1 MKNVKAGHTR
11 PIVCLDAGHYGKY
24 NQSPAVPEYYE
35 SDMNW
40 KLHLLLKAELE
51 KYGIQ
56 VKTTRA
62 DKDKDL
68 GLTAR
73 GNKGEGCD
81 LLLSIHSNAVGSGVN
96 ESVDYPVV
104 YVPINGSVD
113 VLGRELAE
121 CIADV
126 MGTTQRG
133 ESKSRKGSGDWD
145 YYSVIYGAVAV
156 GTPGLILEHGFHT
169 NTRSTKWLMVDSNLD
184 KLAKAEAKVV
194 AEWFGMEKTEEK
206 PTAEPEHWYRI
217 RKTWE
222 DAKSQIAAYK
232 NKDSA
237 IYACPVGYSV
247 FDWNGNVVYTKDAP
261 TPQRTTYTLT
271 LPVLRKGDKGSH
283 VEALQHLL
291 LAAKI
296 KLPRYGADGDFGGET
311 EAGVIALQTAL
322 GIEANGVVGPET
334 MILLLGGN

>member
-1 MKNVKAGHTR
+1 MKNVKAGHTK

-51 KYGIQ
+51 KYGIV
-56 VKTTRA
+56 VKTTRV
-62 DKDKDL
+62 DRDKDL
-68 GLTAR
+68 PLVER
-73 GNKGEGCD
+73 GNKGVGCD
-81 LLLSIHSNAVGSGVN
+81 LLLSIHSNAVGNGVN

-104 YVPINGSVD
+104 YVPINGSAD

-121 CIADV
+121 CIADI

-145 YYSVIYGAVAV
+145 YYSVIYGAVDV
-156 GTPGLILEHGFHT
+156 GTPGLILEHSFHT
-169 NTRSTKWLMVDSNLD
+169 NTKSTKWLMVDSNLD

-194 AEWFGMEKTEEK
+194 AEWFGM
-206 PTAEPEHWYRI
+206 TAVKAPEPEHWYRI
-217 RKTWE
+217 RKTWA

-232 NKDSA
+232 SKESA

-247 FDWNGNVVYTKDAP
+247 YDWNGNAVYTKDAP
-261 TPQRTTYTLT
+261 TPQPTTYTLT

-291 LAAKI
+291 LAARI

-322 GIEANGVVGPET
+322 GIETDGVVGPET
-334 MILLLGGN
+334 MSLLLGGN

>member
-1 MKNVKAGHTR
+1 MKNVKAGHTK

-24 NQSPAVPEYYE
+24 NRSPAVPEYYE

-51 KYGIQ
+51 KYGIE
-56 VKTTRA
+56 VRTTRA

-68 GLTAR
+68 SLLAR
-73 GNKGEGCD
+73 GRKGEGCD

-104 YVPINGSVD
+104 YVPLNGTGD
-113 VLGRELAE
+113 ELGWDLAE
-121 CIADV
+121 CIDAV
-126 MGTTQRG
+126 MGTVQNGRA
-133 ESKSRKGSGDWD
+133 ESRKGSGDWD
-145 YYSVIYGAVAV
+145 YYSVIYGAVEV
-156 GTPGLILEHGFHT
+156 GTPGLILEHSFHT
-169 NTRSTKWLMVDSNLD
+169 NTKATKWLMDDNNLD
-184 KLAKAEAKVV
+184 KLAKAEAKVI
-194 AEWFGMEKTEEK
+194 AEWFGVAKTEEK
-206 PTAEPEHWYRI
+206 TTGPEQWYRI

-222 DAKSQIAAYK
+222 DAQGQIAAFK
-232 NKDSA
+232 ILDNA
-237 IYACPVGYSV
+237 ISACPVGYSV
-247 FDWNGNVVYTKDAP
+247 YDWNGNAVYTKQPDQPKA
-261 TPQRTTYTLT
+261 TTYTIT
-271 LPVLRKGDKGSH
+271 LPVLRRGDKGSH

-322 GIEANGVVGPET
+322 GIEADGVVGPET
-334 MILLLGGN
+334 MSLLLGGN

>member
-1 MKNVKAGHTR
+1 MKNVKAGHTK

-51 KYGIQ
+51 KYGIV

-68 GLTAR
+68 SLLAR
-73 GNKGEGCD
+73 GRKGEGCD

-104 YVPINGSVD
+104 YVPLNGTGD
-113 VLGRELAE
+113 ELGQDLAE
-121 CIADV
+121 CIDAV
-126 MGTTQRG
+126 MGTVQNGRA
-133 ESKSRKGSGDWD
+133 ESRKGSGDWD
-145 YYSVIYGAVAV
+145 YYSVIYGAVEV
-156 GTPGLILEHGFHT
+156 GTPGLILEHSFHT
-169 NTRSTKWLMVDSNLD
+169 NTRSTKWLMDDSNLE
-184 KLAKAEAKVV
+184 KLAKAEAKVI
-194 AEWFGMEKTEEK
+194 AEWFGMEK
-206 PTAEPEHWYRI
+206 AEPAPEQWYRI

-222 DAKSQIAAYK
+222 DAESQIAAYK
-232 NKDSA
+232 SKENA
-237 IYACPVGYSV
+237 IKACPVGYSV
-247 FDWNGNVVYTKDAP
+247 YDWNGKAVYTNQPKP
-261 TPQRTTYTLT
+261 TTYTLT

-291 LAAKI
+291 LANKI
-296 KLPRYGADGDFGGET
+296 KLARYGADGDFGGET

-322 GIEANGVVGPET
+322 GIEADGVVGHDT
-334 MILLLGGN
+334 MSKLLGL